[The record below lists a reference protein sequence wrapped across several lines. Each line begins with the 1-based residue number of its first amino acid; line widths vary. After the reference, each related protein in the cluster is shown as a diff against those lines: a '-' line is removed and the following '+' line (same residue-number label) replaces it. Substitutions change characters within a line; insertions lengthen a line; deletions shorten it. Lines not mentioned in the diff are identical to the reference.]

1 MKILMILS
9 IPLILSMSIMLGLS
23 SADLGVFGQQANQTS
38 PQANQTSPQAN
49 QTSPQSQGPQMNE
62 KLLNLTNTAISAHND
77 GNETAVGASLAE
89 IQGTLINASSAEG
102 KPVVIVPSM
111 VVSENADDETTDD
124 EEETE

>member
-1 MKILMILS
+1 MILS

-23 SADLGVFGQQANQTS
+23 SADLGVFGQ
-38 PQANQTSPQAN
+38 QAN

>member
-23 SADLGVFGQQANQTS
+23 SADLGVFGQ
-38 PQANQTSPQAN
+38 QANQTSPQAN